1 MHDAT
6 TDAPGIRLRE
16 RIPNALTVA
25 RLAVLPVFWI
35 LLLGSDDGHSVAAG
49 IVFGAAAITD
59 WFDGYLARRFG
70 SSTRFGRLADPL
82 ADRLLIGS
90 AVLILWWEGRI
101 PLLAALL
108 VLGRDVALLAGY
120 RVASRRG
127 YELSVIYLGKT
138 ATMVLM
144 VGLGLIM
151 LTDPSADWPLWIF
164 YVGIGLSLAAG
175 VIYVL
180 TLRGRLADDPANEEP
195 SP

>member
-1 MHDAT
+1 
-6 TDAPGIRLRE
+6 
-16 RIPNALTVA
+16 
-25 RLAVLPVFWI
+25 VFWI